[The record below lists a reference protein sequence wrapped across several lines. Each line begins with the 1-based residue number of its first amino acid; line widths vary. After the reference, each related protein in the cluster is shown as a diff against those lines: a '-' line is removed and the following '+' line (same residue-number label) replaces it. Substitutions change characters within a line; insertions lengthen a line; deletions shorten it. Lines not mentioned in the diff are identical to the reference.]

1 MNKNSN
7 LSARGGLSRFIDKI
21 MNLFLIICGVALLW
35 ILLLVTCIA
44 SFKIPSDSMEPTL
57 LAGDNILV
65 NKCVMGGRLFNIWD
79 ALEDKE
85 INISRLPGLGKVKR
99 NDVLVFNFPYS
110 GGWDRISMHLS
121 RFYVKRCIGIPGD
134 SLQIK
139 GGFYEI
145 NGRRGIGNLN
155 DQEMLSNYRG
165 EYPQGIYNTY
175 PFDYR
180 LGWNFIN
187 FGPLYLPR
195 KGDTLPIDTSAVR
208 IYYKM
213 IKYESGLN
221 LQEREGQVWCGDSLV
236 ERYTFRTNWYFMGG
250 DNMWNS
256 QDSRYLGP
264 IPEEF
269 IIGKAT
275 LILTAK
281 DPETKAYRWRRFFTR
296 IRKEVKN
303 R

>member
-1 MNKNSN
+1 MKKIIKNILQYIAVIVIS
-7 LSARGGLSRFIDKI
+7 LVIA
-21 MNLFLIICGVALLW
+21 
-35 ILLLVTCIA
+35 ILLRLFVVDFY
-44 SFKIPSDSMEPTL
+44 SIPSDSMHPTIEP
-57 LAGDNILV
+57 GDFIMV
-65 NKCVMGGRLFNIWD
+65 NKLSFGARMYKNFDFLKDRTEPETYRIKGFSKIHNG
-79 ALEDKE
+79 
-85 INISRLPGLGKVKR
+85 
-99 NDVLVFNFPYS
+99 DVLVFNFPYS

>member
-1 MNKNSN
+1 M
-7 LSARGGLSRFIDKI
+7 I
-21 MNLFLIICGVALLW
+21 FL
-35 ILLLVTCIA
+35 
-44 SFKIPSDSMEPTL
+44 P
-57 LAGDNILV
+57 
-65 NKCVMGGRLFNIWD
+65 
-79 ALEDKE
+79 
-85 INISRLPGLGKVKR
+85 
-99 NDVLVFNFPYS
+99 
-110 GGWDRISMHLS
+110 S
-121 RFYVKRCIGIPGD
+121 RFYHCH
-134 SLQIK
+134 
-139 GGFYEI
+139 FYLD
-145 NGRRGIGNLN
+145 NYTPVLPQRQARNFSPDRYRRHF
-155 DQEMLSNYRG
+155 RV
-165 EYPQGIYNTY
+165 
-175 PFDYR
+175 
-180 LGWNFIN
+180 
-187 FGPLYLPR
+187 
-195 KGDTLPIDTSAVR
+195 DTSAVR

>member
-1 MNKNSN
+1 
-7 LSARGGLSRFIDKI
+7 
-21 MNLFLIICGVALLW
+21 
-35 ILLLVTCIA
+35 
-44 SFKIPSDSMEPTL
+44 
-57 LAGDNILV
+57 
-65 NKCVMGGRLFNIWD
+65 
-79 ALEDKE
+79 
-85 INISRLPGLGKVKR
+85 
-99 NDVLVFNFPYS
+99 
-110 GGWDRISMHLS
+110 MHLS

-269 IIGKAT
+269 IIGKAP

>member
-1 MNKNSN
+1 MTIQ
-7 LSARGGLSRFIDKI
+7 R
-21 MNLFLIICGVALLW
+21 FLIVLMKWLAAFALAAGIVML
-35 ILLLVTCIA
+35 IRLFCIE
-44 SFKIPSDSMEPTL
+44 SYRISTDSMEEAL
-57 LAGDNILV
+57 HKGDYILV
-65 NKCVMGGRLFNIWD
+65 NKI
-79 ALEDKE
+79 
-85 INISRLPGLGKVKR
+85 PGKNKPVRGKV
-99 NDVLVFNFPYS
+99 VLFTSP
-110 GGWDRISMHLS
+110 LS
-121 RFYVKRCIGIPGD
+121 RDSADAPLFISRCIGIPGD

>member
-1 MNKNSN
+1 MNFREAFDPVSF
-7 LSARGGLSRFIDKI
+7 RFCSVFQKI
-21 MNLFLIICGVALLW
+21 EIFIHPRTETQFIYHN
-35 ILLLVTCIA
+35 
-44 SFKIPSDSMEPTL
+44 KI
-57 LAGDNILV
+57 
-65 NKCVMGGRLFNIWD
+65 
-79 ALEDKE
+79 
-85 INISRLPGLGKVKR
+85 
-99 NDVLVFNFPYS
+99 
-110 GGWDRISMHLS
+110 S

>member
-1 MNKNSN
+1 M
-7 LSARGGLSRFIDKI
+7 DK
-21 MNLFLIICGVALLW
+21 C
-35 ILLLVTCIA
+35 CIFPADIHPDNWKA
-44 SFKIPSDSMEPTL
+44 SPDRSDSYSPPTV
-57 LAGDNILV
+57 D
-65 NKCVMGGRLFNIWD
+65 F
-79 ALEDKE
+79 
-85 INISRLPGLGKVKR
+85 
-99 NDVLVFNFPYS
+99 
-110 GGWDRISMHLS
+110 
-121 RFYVKRCIGIPGD
+121 
-134 SLQIK
+134 IK
-139 GGFYEI
+139 
-145 NGRRGIGNLN
+145 
-155 DQEMLSNYRG
+155 S
-165 EYPQGIYNTY
+165 
-175 PFDYR
+175 PFDLQTIARY
-180 LGWNFIN
+180 
-187 FGPLYLPR
+187 
-195 KGDTLPIDTSAVR
+195 TLPIDTSAVR

>member
-1 MNKNSN
+1 M
-7 LSARGGLSRFIDKI
+7 
-21 MNLFLIICGVALLW
+21 
-35 ILLLVTCIA
+35 CI
-44 SFKIPSDSMEPTL
+44 
-57 LAGDNILV
+57 
-65 NKCVMGGRLFNIWD
+65 R
-79 ALEDKE
+79 
-85 INISRLPGLGKVKR
+85 
-99 NDVLVFNFPYS
+99 
-110 GGWDRISMHLS
+110 DR
-121 RFYVKRCIGIPGD
+121 
-134 SLQIK
+134 
-139 GGFYEI
+139 
-145 NGRRGIGNLN
+145 
-155 DQEMLSNYRG
+155 
-165 EYPQGIYNTY
+165 GIYNTY

>member
-1 MNKNSN
+1 MCW
-7 LSARGGLSRFIDKI
+7 
-21 MNLFLIICGVALLW
+21 FLIFPIQEDGTGSVCTFGSCRTGCRAL
-35 ILLLVTCIA
+35 CRC
-44 SFKIPSDSMEPTL
+44 S
-57 LAGDNILV
+57 
-65 NKCVMGGRLFNIWD
+65 RLFGRCLD
-79 ALEDKE
+79 
-85 INISRLPGLGKVKR
+85 SHRLGR
-99 NDVLVFNFPYS
+99 
-110 GGWDRISMHLS
+110 H
-121 RFYVKRCIGIPGD
+121 
-134 SLQIK
+134 
-139 GGFYEI
+139 
-145 NGRRGIGNLN
+145 GRRGIGNLN

>member
-1 MNKNSN
+1 
-7 LSARGGLSRFIDKI
+7 
-21 MNLFLIICGVALLW
+21 
-35 ILLLVTCIA
+35 
-44 SFKIPSDSMEPTL
+44 
-57 LAGDNILV
+57 
-65 NKCVMGGRLFNIWD
+65 
-79 ALEDKE
+79 
-85 INISRLPGLGKVKR
+85 
-99 NDVLVFNFPYS
+99 
-110 GGWDRISMHLS
+110 
-121 RFYVKRCIGIPGD
+121 
-134 SLQIK
+134 
-139 GGFYEI
+139 
-145 NGRRGIGNLN
+145 
-155 DQEMLSNYRG
+155 MLSNYRG

-236 ERYTFRTNWYFMGG
+236 ERYTFRTNWYLWAVTICGILRIRAI
-250 DNMWNS
+250 W
-256 QDSRYLGP
+256 GP